1 MEPEELAEAV
11 VRLSEWAQRHAP
23 QPEPALH
30 RRLRERFGAD
40 PLDLP
45 VVTRSLEAWDR
56 PNVQVAFDEW
66 LTEQGVRRH
75 RDRRDGGL
83 PRRSR

>member
-30 RRLRERFGAD
+30 RRL
-40 PLDLP
+40 
-45 VVTRSLEAWDR
+45 
-56 PNVQVAFDEW
+56 QVAFDEW

-75 RDRRDGGL
+75 RDRREAGYRAGLGELVRGGEWP
-83 PRRSR
+83 PRSSWAAPST